1 MNSHRIHSRLVI
13 AAGLEAGGDAL
24 IRARGFPIL
33 HTLRRLLHE
42 REFDASIKAFSA
54 SEHLASYHIEGLR

>member
-33 HTLRRLLHE
+33 HTLRRLLDE
-42 REFDASIKAFSA
+42 REFDASIDDFPAFG
-54 SEHLASYHIEGLR
+54 H